1 MRGMITPTHAFT
13 VNVFRESVIMGIRDS
28 AIKMG
33 VSTCL
38 LGEKVRFDG
47 GHKHNRYITQT
58 LGQFFEFVPVCPESE
73 CGLGIPRE
81 AMRLVGAVEAPRLVT
96 NKTRIDHTD
105 QMLSWAGGRLD
116 ALEKENLCGFI
127 FKKDSPSSGLF
138 RVKVY
143 NQKGQPVKNG
153 RGLFAAAFTARFPR
167 TPVEEEGRLHDP
179 VLRENFIE
187 QVFAL
192 KRWRET
198 LEKKRSMGNLVDFH
212 TREKLLLMAHSPKHY
227 REMGRLVAEGKKL
240 KVTDL
245 YDRYEAMLIEALGLR
260 GTVSKQTNVL
270 MHVLGYFKK
279 QLSADEKQEVLGL
292 IENYRI
298 GYLPLIVPV
307 TLLNH
312 FVRKYR
318 QPYLSDQT
326 YLNPH
331 PLELQLRNHV

>member
-1 MRGMITPTHAFT
+1 MTT
-13 VNVFRESVIMGIRDS
+13 S
-28 AIKMG
+28 IKLG

-81 AMRLVGAVEAPRLVT
+81 AMRLVGDVQNPRLKT
-96 NKTRIDHTD
+96 NKTGIDHTD
-105 QMLSWAGGRLD
+105 RMRSWTENRLN
-116 ALEKENLCGFI
+116 ALENENLCGFI

-143 NQKGQPVKNG
+143 NEKGQAVKNG
-153 RGLFAAAFTARFPR
+153 RGLFAAAFTKRFPR
-167 TPVEEEGRLHDP
+167 IPVEDEGRLNDP
-179 VLRENFIE
+179 ILRENFIE
-187 QVFAL
+187 RVFAL

-198 LEKKRSMGNLVDFH
+198 LEKKRTMGNLIAFH
-212 TREKLLLMAHSPKHY
+212 TREKLLLMAHSPNHY
-227 REMGRLVAEGKKL
+227 REIGRFVAQAKQL
-240 KVTDL
+240 KPSDR
-245 YDRYEAMLIEALGLR
+245 YDRYEDMLNDALSLKC
-260 GTVSKQTNVL
+260 TVSKHTNVL
-270 MHVLGYFKK
+270 MHVMGYFKK
-279 QLSADEKQEVLGL
+279 ELSADEKQEILEL
-292 IENYRI
+292 IQNFRN
-298 GYLPLIVPV
+298 GHLPLIVPV

-318 QPYLSDQT
+318 QPYLAEQT

-331 PLELQLRNHV
+331 PLDLQLRNHV

>member
-1 MRGMITPTHAFT
+1 MET
-13 VNVFRESVIMGIRDS
+13 S
-28 AIKMG
+28 IKIG

-81 AMRLVGAVEAPRLVT
+81 AMRLVGSVDAPRLVT

-105 QMLSWAGGRLD
+105 RMLSWAADRLD
-116 ALEKENLCGFI
+116 SLAKENLCGFI

-143 NQKGQPVKNG
+143 NDKGQPVKTG

-167 TPVEEEGRLHDP
+167 IPVEEEGRLHDP
-179 VLRENFIE
+179 GLRENFIE
-187 QVFAL
+187 RVFAL
-192 KRWRET
+192 KRWREV
-198 LEKKRSMGNLVDFH
+198 LAKKKTMGSIVNFH
-212 TREKLLLMAHSPKHY
+212 TREKLLFMAHSPKHY

-240 KVTDL
+240 NLSDL
-245 YDRYEAMLIEALGLR
+245 YDRYEGLLTEALGLR
-260 GTVSKQTNVL
+260 ATVSKHTNVL
-270 MHVLGYFKK
+270 MHVMGYFKK
-279 QLSADEKQEVLGL
+279 QLSGDEKQEVLEL
-292 IENYRI
+292 IGNYR
-298 GYLPLIVPV
+298 GGHLPLIVPV

-312 FVRKYR
+312 FVRKYD
-318 QPYLSDQT
+318 QPYLSVQS

-331 PLELQLRNHV
+331 PLDLQLRNHV